1 MRTINRS
8 TSFKRDYKRIK
19 ASPQHK
25 KDIDSLI
32 EAALVLLLTEQTAR
46 ANDLAK
52 VMRAN
57 RNLSSKQNETALA
70 LGCEV
75 LPSGVANGPVASY
88 ALITARRPE
97 FFVVARRGKVARCRW
112 RGSSLCPPVSTV
124 LACALRASIPRI
136 FFDSP
141 SLESRSR

>member
-32 EAALVLLLTEQTAR
+32 EAALVLLLTDQTAR

-52 VMRAN
+52 VKRAN
-57 RNLSSKQNETALA
+57 RNLSSKQNEALH
-70 LGCEV
+70 
-75 LPSGVANGPVASY
+75 
-88 ALITARRPE
+88 
-97 FFVVARRGKVARCRW
+97 
-112 RGSSLCPPVSTV
+112 
-124 LACALRASIPRI
+124 
-136 FFDSP
+136 
-141 SLESRSR
+141 

>member
-1 MRTINRS
+1 MS
-8 TSFKRDYKRIK
+8 KRDYKRIK

-57 RNLSSKQNETALA
+57 RNLSSRQNEALH
-70 LGCEV
+70 
-75 LPSGVANGPVASY
+75 
-88 ALITARRPE
+88 
-97 FFVVARRGKVARCRW
+97 
-112 RGSSLCPPVSTV
+112 
-124 LACALRASIPRI
+124 
-136 FFDSP
+136 
-141 SLESRSR
+141 

>member
-57 RNLSSKQNETALA
+57 RNLSSRQNEALH
-70 LGCEV
+70 
-75 LPSGVANGPVASY
+75 
-88 ALITARRPE
+88 
-97 FFVVARRGKVARCRW
+97 
-112 RGSSLCPPVSTV
+112 
-124 LACALRASIPRI
+124 
-136 FFDSP
+136 
-141 SLESRSR
+141 

>member
-57 RNLSSKQNETALA
+57 RNLSSKQNEALH
-70 LGCEV
+70 
-75 LPSGVANGPVASY
+75 
-88 ALITARRPE
+88 
-97 FFVVARRGKVARCRW
+97 
-112 RGSSLCPPVSTV
+112 
-124 LACALRASIPRI
+124 
-136 FFDSP
+136 
-141 SLESRSR
+141 

>member
-32 EAALVLLLTEQTAR
+32 EAALVLLLTEQTVR

-57 RNLSSKQNETALA
+57 RNLSSRQNEALH
-70 LGCEV
+70 
-75 LPSGVANGPVASY
+75 
-88 ALITARRPE
+88 
-97 FFVVARRGKVARCRW
+97 
-112 RGSSLCPPVSTV
+112 
-124 LACALRASIPRI
+124 
-136 FFDSP
+136 
-141 SLESRSR
+141 

>member
-32 EAALVLLLTEQTAR
+32 EAALVLLLTDQTAR

-57 RNLSSKQNETALA
+57 RNLSSKQNEALH
-70 LGCEV
+70 
-75 LPSGVANGPVASY
+75 
-88 ALITARRPE
+88 
-97 FFVVARRGKVARCRW
+97 
-112 RGSSLCPPVSTV
+112 
-124 LACALRASIPRI
+124 
-136 FFDSP
+136 
-141 SLESRSR
+141 

>member
-19 ASPQHK
+19 ASLQHK

-32 EAALVLLLTEQTAR
+32 EAALVLLLLLTDQTAR

-57 RNLSSKQNETALA
+57 RNLSSKQNEALH
-70 LGCEV
+70 
-75 LPSGVANGPVASY
+75 
-88 ALITARRPE
+88 
-97 FFVVARRGKVARCRW
+97 
-112 RGSSLCPPVSTV
+112 
-124 LACALRASIPRI
+124 
-136 FFDSP
+136 
-141 SLESRSR
+141 